1 MTWGAVASI
10 GSSVIGGMM
19 SGNAAED
26 SANNQAQMSATQAAA
41 LREAA
46 KWKATGTT
54 NRYGSSA
61 QTVDPTTGALTNAQW
76 NMSPEMRAYQDR
88 LKAGADSALPTNFD
102 PVAAT
107 QAQYQLLKNQQAPGV
122 ERGYSGLLSNL
133 MNKGTLGLR
142 TGGTE
147 GIGGSTAMQQSN
159 PEMEAYMNA
168 VAQQDAAN
176 LTGAQTQVRSLMDS
190 DIARANG
197 LMGQVG
203 GLEDRGNASLDRA
216 LNWGQQQTSNALTG
230 AGAAATQS
238 NLANQQYAD
247 ANGGSMW
254 GSLLQGVGSNP
265 RLTSGIANLFGTK
278 VNPNIPSSI
287 DTRTGA
293 DIINSFKW

>member
-19 SGNAAED
+19 SGDAAEE
-26 SANNQAQMSATQAAA
+26 SANRQAQMSAEQAAKLEA
-41 LREAA
+41 AA
-46 KWKATGTT
+46 KWKPTGTT

-61 QTVDPTTGALTNAQW
+61 QTVDPATGAMTAAQW
-76 NMSPEMRAYQDR
+76 NMSPEMKAYQDR
-88 LKAGADSALPTNFD
+88 LQAGANSALPTNFD
-102 PVAAT
+102 PAAAT

-133 MNKGTLGLR
+133 MNKGTIGLR

-168 VAQQDAAN
+168 IAQQDTAN
-176 LTGAQTQVRSLMDS
+176 LTGAQTQVRSMMDS

-197 LMGQVG
+197 LMWQVG
-203 GLEDRGNASLDRA
+203 GIEDRGNAALDKTI
-216 LNWGQQQTSNALTG
+216 NWGQQQTSNALTG

-247 ANGGSMW
+247 ANSGSMF
-254 GSLLQGVGSNP
+254 GSLLQGVGSNSQ
-265 RLTSGIANLFGTK
+265 LTSGITGLFGTK
-278 VNPNIPSSI
+278 ANSSVPSSI